1 MFGMNEFGFV
11 IVVIIF
17 ISFHYFI
24 FVFIFYQWIGIQRES
39 SKTSSSTTFLQILL
53 GPRSYPGPMKMPLYV
68 MNERIT

>member
-24 FVFIFYQWIGIQRES
+24 FVFLFYQWIGITNRGLQKLPLLKRF
-39 SKTSSSTTFLQILL
+39 SKYSWDQGHIQV
-53 GPRSYPGPMKMPLYV
+53 P
-68 MNERIT
+68 